1 MAHGDN
7 HAKRILIDDTMANVK
22 KLENG
27 SAADLHTIG
36 RTLSQVAKITC
47 DMYAHN
53 FRTLEGCNDL
63 RKGCAAVVAKKATG
77 KKPIKIK
84 VGPLA
89 FEGFITPALMLALP
103 NIIICVSGLFAIG
116 RWQNWW

>member
-1 MAHGDN
+1 MANGQN
-7 HAKRILIDDTMANVK
+7 HAKKILIEDTLSNVK

-36 RTLSQVAKITC
+36 RTISQVAKITC
-47 DMYAHN
+47 DMYSHN
-53 FRTLEGCNDL
+53 FRTVEDCEIFCKEGMN
-63 RKGCAAVVAKKATG
+63 KKTVN

-89 FEGFITPALMLALP
+89 FEGFITPTLLLALP
-103 NIIICVSGLFAIG
+103 NIILCLGAGFALG